1 MPFFSVIIALYNKEK
16 FVKNTIKS
24 VLAQHFSDFELIV
37 VNDGST
43 DASEAKV
50 LSFSDS
56 RLRYFSKPN
65 EGVAATRNFGIS
77 KATADFICF
86 LDADDYWYPEF
97 LEVMHR
103 YIGQLPDQ
111 KVFTCGVQI
120 ETEKS
125 SFPAQYS
132 VAKTGDY
139 EIVNYF
145 EASSKKSIIWTSGV
159 ALHRS
164 VLETVGV
171 FDEQVKK
178 GEDTELWMRIGLQFP
193 VVFIWQILARYVY
206 DNQSISRGYH
216 YFFEEYTFTKYE
228 ALERENPLL
237 KKFMDL
243 NRFSACIKC
252 KIIGNSPRAEELFRQ
267 IDAQN
272 LNWKKRILVR
282 LPAGIL
288 KILIRLK
295 AVMAD
300 SGLVNSVFR

>member
-16 FVKNTIKS
+16 FVENTIKS
-24 VLAQHFSDFELIV
+24 VLAQHFSDFELLI

-43 DASEAKV
+43 DNSETKV
-50 LSFSDS
+50 LSFTDP
-56 RLRYFSKPN
+56 RIRYFSKPN
-65 EGVAATRNFGIS
+65 EGVAATRNFGID
-77 KATADFICF
+77 KATAEFICF

-97 LEVMHR
+97 LEVMHY
-103 YIGQLPDQ
+103 YIGKLPDQ
-111 KVFTCGVQI
+111 KVFACGVQI

-132 VAKTGDY
+132 VTKTGDY

-145 EASSKKSIIWTSGV
+145 EASAKKSIIWTSGV
-159 ALHRS
+159 ALHRR
-164 VLETVGV
+164 VLEAVGV
-171 FDEQVKK
+171 FDEQIKK

-206 DNQSISRGYH
+206 DHQSISRGYH
-216 YFFEEYTFTKYE
+216 YFFEDYTFSKYA
-228 ALERENPLL
+228 ALEQENPLL

-252 KIIGNSPRAEELFRQ
+252 KIIGNPTKAKALFGD
-267 IDAQN
+267 IDSKN

-288 KILIRLK
+288 KLLIRLK
-295 AVMAD
+295 TILAD
-300 SGLVNSVFR
+300 CGLGKSVFR